1 MVVLYRIAKFT
12 STSIFAMAIWDPAAK
27 FNSHQYFQLVI
38 MIFCMMY
45 LCTIPDLASLC
56 HKTNTHRVLRL
67 EERAMSQ
74 SARHR
79 GQQKYQL
86 TLLNAVKPHTKSVIS
101 LAVDGE
107 GKVLA
112 SGSKDNTV
120 FFLNVQDQYSPI
132 GFIHT
137 PSPVTTMK
145 WSPAKQ
151 VMKSILAL
159 ISYVVGL

>member
-1 MVVLYRIAKFT
+1 MCIIV
-12 STSIFAMAIWDPAAK
+12 P
-27 FNSHQYFQLVI
+27 
-38 MIFCMMY
+38 
-45 LCTIPDLASLC
+45 TIPHLVKII
-56 HKTNTHRVLRL
+56 HHRVLRL
-67 EERAMSQ
+67 EERATTQ

-86 TLLNAVKPHTKSVIS
+86 TLLNAVKPHTKPVSS
-101 LAVDGE
+101 LAVDRE

-137 PSPVTTMK
+137 PAPVTTMR
-145 WSPAKQ
+145 WSSGDK
-151 VMKSILAL
+151 VNT
-159 ISYVVGL
+159 YHVF

>member
-1 MVVLYRIAKFT
+1 M
-12 STSIFAMAIWDPAAK
+12 
-27 FNSHQYFQLVI
+27 
-38 MIFCMMY
+38 C
-45 LCTIPDLASLC
+45 IPHFINVNDR
-56 HKTNTHRVLRL
+56 HRVLRL
-67 EERAMSQ
+67 EERATTQ

-86 TLLNAVKPHTKSVIS
+86 TLLNAVKPHTKPVSS
-101 LAVDGE
+101 LAVDRE

-137 PSPVTTMK
+137 PAPVTTMR
-145 WSPAKQ
+145 WSSGDK
-151 VMKSILAL
+151 VNM
-159 ISYVVGL
+159 YHVF